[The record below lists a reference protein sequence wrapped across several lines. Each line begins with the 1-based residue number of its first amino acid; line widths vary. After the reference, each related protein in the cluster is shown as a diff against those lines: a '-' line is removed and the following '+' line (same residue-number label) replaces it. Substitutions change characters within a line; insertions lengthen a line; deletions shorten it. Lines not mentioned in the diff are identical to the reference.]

1 MLLKHARE
9 PIDGQSVE
17 NTFEAIDE
25 RTGALLANCVIY
37 THNNEAL
44 YPQRP
49 LRIYLNIEGEEVP
62 DILLGAAVARAKDI
76 AWQSG
81 LPARVFTEVEPD
93 DRDTLELLKIHGF
106 SDNDGLIL
114 MQREFEDAEDYR
126 LPAGCVTVM
135 DDLDDPIE
143 QKYFLDRYNMTY
155 NEQFDFEWL
164 QNFRKKPGFKRILI
178 VSPTGMVGES
188 VVWHDGNAGK
198 IGWLFVA
205 KKWRSMGISAT
216 LMKLAC
222 VEFRNR
228 ELESAQAEVQARM
241 PRIMRIVE
249 AAGFRQEALIYRSPG
264 IDIDPR

>member
-37 THNNEAL
+37 IHENEAL
-44 YPQRP
+44 YPNRP
-49 LRIYLNIEGEEVP
+49 LRIYLSIEGETVP

-76 AWQSG
+76 AYQRR
-81 LPARVFTEVEPD
+81 LPSRIFTEVDPED
-93 DRDTLELLKIHGF
+93 ADLMELLKLHGF
-106 SDNDGLIL
+106 MDNDGLVL
-114 MQREFEDAEDYR
+114 MQREIEDAEDYR

-135 DDLDDPIE
+135 DNLDDPIE

-178 VSPTGMVGES
+178 VSPTGMVGET
-188 VVWHDGNAGK
+188 VVWHENGAGR

-205 KKWRSMGISAT
+205 KKWREMGVSAT

-228 ELESAQAEVQARM
+228 SLRAAEAEVQARM
-241 PRIMRIVE
+241 PRILRMME
-249 AAGFRQEALIYRSPG
+249 SAGFYQQSLIYRSPG
-264 IDIDPR
+264 MDIDPQ